1 MIIITGE
8 ITIVTLG
15 PLTNIALA
23 MKLNKSFEAK
33 VKNFVVMGGNMEGVG
48 NTTSAAEF
56 NFYADPEAAHV
67 VLKRLQDLD
76 VVKAKLVT
84 WEVCRKSYYP
94 WVRTLNLILI
104 RSNLVKTI
112 TVT

>member
-1 MIIITGE
+1 M
-8 ITIVTLG
+8 TLG
-15 PLTNIALA
+15 PLTNIAVA

-33 VKNFVVMGGNMEGVG
+33 VKNFVIMGGNMEGVG

-67 VLKRLQDLD
+67 LLKRLQYLD

-84 WEVCRKSYYP
+84 WEVCRKSYYS
-94 WVRTLNLILI
+94 WVQALF
-104 RSNLVKTI
+104 V
-112 TVT
+112 

>member
-1 MIIITGE
+1 M
-8 ITIVTLG
+8 
-15 PLTNIALA
+15 TNIALA
-23 MKLNKSFEAK
+23 MKLNKSFESK
-33 VKNFVVMGGNMEGVG
+33 VKNFVIMGGNMEGVG

-76 VVKAKLVT
+76 IVKAKLVT

-94 WVRTLNLILI
+94 WVRKIISGTSVL
-104 RSNLVKTI
+104 
-112 TVT
+112 